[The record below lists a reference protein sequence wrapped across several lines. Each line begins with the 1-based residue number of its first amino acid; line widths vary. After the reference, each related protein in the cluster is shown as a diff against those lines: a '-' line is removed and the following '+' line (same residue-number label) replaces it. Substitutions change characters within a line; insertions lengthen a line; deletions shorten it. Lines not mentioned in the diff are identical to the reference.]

1 VVQVEVS
8 YGSDVQLNRTAIA
21 SAGGGRPQALGGSNP
36 SLSALATKYLVYILQ
51 SERTARTYVGQT
63 RDLAQR
69 LRRHNEGMV
78 PSTRPFRP

>member
-36 SLSALATKYLVYILQ
+36 SLSA
-51 SERTARTYVGQT
+51 
-63 RDLAQR
+63 R
-69 LRRHNEGMV
+69 LLDRLSRYSGLNRSSVMAVKFTIHI
-78 PSTRPFRP
+78 T